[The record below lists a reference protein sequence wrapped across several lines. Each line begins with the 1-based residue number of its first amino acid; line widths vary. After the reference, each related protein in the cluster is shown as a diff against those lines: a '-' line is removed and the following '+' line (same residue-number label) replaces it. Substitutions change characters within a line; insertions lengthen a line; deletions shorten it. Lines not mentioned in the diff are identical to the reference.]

1 MYDITIKNGNII
13 QMLHSSSVINDDEK
27 IASGSI
33 AEEINAISSFQFV
46 VYPNNPC
53 YERLHPYSTMVE
65 VYNTNKNR
73 YEFKGRVLKVSP
85 QMDND
90 GMTYKNVVCESR
102 LAYLCDSIQPYSAP
116 RYYEGDSTRNGLQEF
131 IDVILANHNAQVE
144 DSKKIYRGIVTV
156 DPFKSSDNVSKGLN
170 YENTFEVI
178 KSKLIGSFGGEI
190 DLREGSDGLLYFD
203 YVEKF
208 GAVRSTTIELAKNI
222 ESQSRDIDP
231 SKIITRLIPLGMKL
245 TDSEGN
251 QLEDRL
257 TIAGVNGGVNY
268 IEDSNALALYGI
280 IYGVQVWDDVGEASN
295 LKTKGE
301 AFLIENNR
309 ILITDNVTALDLSII
324 GLDIDDFKLYDSYPV
339 NNGLMN
345 INDVL
350 RIVKKT
356 TNVIEAYA
364 SSFTLGNTSKAL
376 SDTMID
382 YDAALKDINR
392 TESQLKTDV
401 LNKNNT
407 VYTYV
412 ENRLANFKVD
422 EDEITAVVQKETV
435 SKSEYETFS
444 ETVRNILAMDEN
456 GTTMLFNTIYEEIA
470 RVEGVEQTNYNNIL
484 KYIRF
489 EDGNIILGEE
499 GNDMTLTIS
508 NDRVSFKQN
517 GVEVA
522 YMSDNNLYIGNAII
536 KAGGMLQLG
545 NFAFVPR
552 DDGSLSFVKVGG

>member
-1 MYDITIKNGNII
+1 MYDITIKNGNIA
-13 QMLHSSSVINDDEK
+13 QMLHSSSVINADEK

-53 YERLHPYSTMVE
+53 YERLHPYSTMIE

-85 QMDND
+85 QMDAD

-116 RYYEGDSTRNGLQEF
+116 RYYEGDESRNGLQEF

-156 DPFKSSDNVSKGLN
+156 NPFKSSDNISKGLN

-178 KSKLIGSFGGEI
+178 KSKLIDSFGGEI

-231 SKIITRLIPLGMKL
+231 SKIITRLIPLGIKL

-309 ILITDNVTALDLSII
+309 ILFTDTVTALDLSII

-339 NNGLMN
+339 ENGLMN

-392 TESQLKTDV
+392 TESQLQTDV
-401 LNKNNT
+401 HNKNNI

-412 ENRLANFKVD
+412 ENRLANFKVE
-422 EDEITAVVQKETV
+422 EDEITAVVQKEAV

-444 ETVRNILAMDEN
+444 ETVRNILSMDEN

-470 RVEGVEQTNYNNIL
+470 RVEGIEQTNYNSIL

-499 GNDMTLTIS
+499 GNDMSLTIS
-508 NDRVSFKQN
+508 KDRVSFKQN

-552 DDGSLSFVKVGG
+552 DNGSLSFLKVGG

>member
-1 MYDITIKNGNII
+1 MYDITIKNGNIT
-13 QMLHSSSVINDDEK
+13 QMLHSSSVINTDEK

-85 QMDND
+85 QMDAD

-102 LAYLCDSIQPYSAP
+102 LAFLCDSIQPYSAP
-116 RYYEGDSTRNGLQEF
+116 RYYEGDESRNGLQEF

-156 DPFKSSDNVSKGLN
+156 NPFKSSDNISKGLN

-178 KSKLIGSFGGEI
+178 KSKLIDSFGGEI

-231 SKIITRLIPLGMKL
+231 SKIITRLIPLGIKL

-309 ILITDNVTALDLSII
+309 ILFTDTVTALDLSII

-339 NNGLMN
+339 ENGLMN

-392 TESQLKTDV
+392 TESQLQTDV
-401 LNKNNT
+401 HNKNNI

-412 ENRLANFKVD
+412 ENRLANFKVE
-422 EDEITAVVQKETV
+422 EDEITAVVQKEAV

-444 ETVRNILAMDEN
+444 ETVRNILSMDEN

-470 RVEGVEQTNYNNIL
+470 RVEGIEQTNYNSIL

-489 EDGNIILGEE
+489 QDGNIILGEE
-499 GNDMTLTIS
+499 GNDMSLTIS
-508 NDRVSFKQN
+508 KDRVSFKQN

-552 DDGSLSFVKVGG
+552 DNGSLSFLKVGG